1 MPLCYDLRYRLT
13 IAPWLVG
20 LGLLCPRNR
29 RKSHLL
35 RRSIPSG
42 FWGAAD
48 TVSAL
53 AALLLLTLSGPS
65 CCAASRVEDQQFAGQ
80 PEPQLGANLNGTG
93 LSPRPTG
100 FNGLAE

>member
-1 MPLCYDLRYRLT
+1 MKCRLCYDLRYRLT

-20 LGLLCPRNR
+20 LGLLCARTR
-29 RKSHLL
+29 RKSDFL

-53 AALLLLTLSGPS
+53 IPLVLMTHSMALADVGPLQCS
-65 CCAASRVEDQQFAGQ
+65 NPMR
-80 PEPQLGANLNGTG
+80 
-93 LSPRPTG
+93 
-100 FNGLAE
+100 